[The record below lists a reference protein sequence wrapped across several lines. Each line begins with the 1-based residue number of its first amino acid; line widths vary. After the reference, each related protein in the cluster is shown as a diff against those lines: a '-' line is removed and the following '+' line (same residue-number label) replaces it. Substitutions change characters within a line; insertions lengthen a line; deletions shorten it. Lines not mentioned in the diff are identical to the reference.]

1 MLTKCIF
8 YYNDIYEQVGY
19 AVLFCNGIDN
29 SFCNLHERTLLVYMT
44 NIYIASIYLRDKSV
58 RVLCNALSVHMT
70 HLFCDTARVGTDM
83 KNSVTLERFPHVRA
97 KHRRPPFLLDPPIW
111 FLGMKS
117 SAAWEHEEMFVWQ

>member
-8 YYNDIYEQVGY
+8 YYNDIYEHIGY

-83 KNSVTLERFPHVRA
+83 KFGYAGTISSRA
-97 KHRRPPFLLDPPIW
+97 SQTQTPPIPA
-111 FLGMKS
+111 G
-117 SAAWEHEEMFVWQ
+117 SAHLVPGYEVERCMGA